1 MEEEIKI
8 GEQNS
13 ENTIDPS
20 TGEIIDNPQVGDFSD
35 ENIIVEETTENVD
48 NASELVEETVSEE
61 QQAEFAEENTPL
73 VEEVIEEKPA
83 EVVEEIVP
91 EVKKEEEVETISPL
105 KLVTIKKE
113 PVVVEQKAVEAVV
126 EKTEEQKKVEEGD
139 IFVNYDSDFH
149 KNQKSIL
156 QKIRMLKMTPK
167 TSITFV
173 GLLILIT
180 IGGIGIMMKIDPK
193 NHSIDNYKAN
203 ILGLLGKEQPVKIA
217 TGGLTVIN
225 TNTGVSITDTGVI
238 DPTGTGA
245 TSGTGETASGST
257 DDKEEILIREKW
269 LTISPDIITNQDGS
283 ISYLYKGNVFTKDE
297 LQEQLRQEVKIE
309 INRKTK
315 DYLNKIYIHQ

>member
-8 GEQNS
+8 WEQNS

-20 TGEIIDNPQVGDFSD
+20 TWEIIDNPQVDDFSD

-48 NASELVEETVSEE
+48 NASEFVEETVSDE
-61 QQAEFAEENTPL
+61 QQEEVVEENTPL

-126 EKTEEQKKVEEGD
+126 EKTEEQKKEEEWD
-139 IFVNYDSDFH
+139 IFVNYDSEFH

-156 QKIRMLKMTPK
+156 QKIRMFKMTPK

-173 GLLILIT
+173 WLLILIT
-180 IGGIGIMMKIDPK
+180 IWLIGIMMKIDPK

-203 ILGLLGKEQPVKIA
+203 ILWLLGKEQPVKIA
-217 TGGLTVIN
+217 TWGLTVIN
-225 TNTGVSITDTGVI
+225 TNTWVSITDTWVI
-238 DPTGTGA
+238 DPTWTWA
-245 TSGTGETASGST
+245 TSWTWETASWST
-257 DDKEEILIREKW
+257 DDKEKILIREKW
-269 LTISPDIITNQDGS
+269 LTISPDIITNQDWS
-283 ISYLYKGNVFTKDE
+283 ISYLYKWNVFTKDE
-297 LQEQLRQEVKIE
+297 LQEQLRLEVKIE

-315 DYLNKIYIHQ
+315 DYLNKTYIH